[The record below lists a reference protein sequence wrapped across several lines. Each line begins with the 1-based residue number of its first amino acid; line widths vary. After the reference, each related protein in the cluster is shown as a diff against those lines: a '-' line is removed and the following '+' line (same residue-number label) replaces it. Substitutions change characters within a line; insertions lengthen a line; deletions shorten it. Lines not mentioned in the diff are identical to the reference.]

1 MGSRWHR
8 LVLGILGGVLCLAV
22 VSACGDDG
30 GGGDAAAT
38 TEVAS
43 GTTASST
50 SSTSA
55 TDGDDTDDATD
66 GEESPDPGTDDDGTA
81 DDDTDD
87 GTTPT
92 VGDDDHDPPAPPD
105 PVVDVVAG
113 TVAGHLLGAPA
124 GAVLD
129 SLSASLGPPTTD
141 TGWQSTECPPA
152 DHVRTVIWGGLFVHF
167 GHLGEETLDGVRL
180 DAALDPTAEHLAVL
194 PPGVAWGDDID
205 AVAAAIGT
213 PAIVDEAFGW
223 SEVLTEAFPAP
234 LRLLAGDGVGGQF
247 DHLMMG
253 FVPIC
258 R

>member
-55 TDGDDTDDATD
+55 TDGDDTDD
-66 GEESPDPGTDDDGTA
+66 
-81 DDDTDD
+81 

-92 VGDDDHDPPAPPD
+92 VGDDDDDPPAPPD

-234 LRLLAGDGVGGQF
+234 LRLLAGDGAGGQF